1 MRKAVVTIDA
11 AFEAVLATVLL
22 MGVVYAVI
30 DGDDFPAPASDVV
43 IALFAVVLYALA
55 LVLATLV
62 KNERL
67 TDRVLSGLAGLNAAF
82 ALLLVAWR
90 IDAGGFSDTGT
101 AVVWT
106 IAAVLLALSLAQA
119 TAVRRR

>member
-11 AFEAVLATVLL
+11 GFEAVLATILL

-30 DGDDFPAPASDVV
+30 DGDDFPTPASDVV
-43 IALFAVVLYALA
+43 IALFAVALYALA

-67 TDRVLSGLAGLNAAF
+67 TDRVLSGLSALNAAF
-82 ALLLVAWR
+82 ALLLVGWR
-90 IDAGGFSDTGT
+90 IGAGGFSKTGT

-106 IAAVLLALSLAQA
+106 TAAVLLALSLSQA